1 MKVYSNKKKSVTANT
16 KVCRPVMAGES
27 YGWVVES
34 YEANEAYEFACD
46 YFGKEYLDSDI
57 VACLGSDALADILAY
72 IFRME
77 EFREWYNRDGDD
89 DDDDVEAS
97 TKIAATER
105 HNQQSERGLKK
116 YYFTLIGKPLEGYS
130 AIDHEEIDVFVEA
143 KTIEDATKIMENAI
157 RTVERFRGMRI
168 YYEDTCEE
176 SELFDPDFYNWIH
189 LYDINGNLVNGN

>member
-16 KVCRPVMAGES
+16 KVRRPVMAGES
-27 YGWVVES
+27 YGWVVEPD
-34 YEANEAYEFACD
+34 EAYEAYEFACE
-46 YFGKEYLDSDI
+46 YFGKEDLDSQI
-57 VACLGSDALADILAY
+57 VDCLSSDELSDNLAY
-72 IFRME
+72 IFRMND
-77 EFREWYNRDGDD
+77 FDEWYNRNG
-89 DDDDVEAS
+89 VEAS

-105 HNQQSERGLKK
+105 HNQQSEGGLKK